1 MEHTD
6 WLDGGYDSVV
16 ARFLMVT
23 AITHHRFSSPIWGED
38 EVRCTPNWPRSK
50 CWRAGPSWITTR
62 PQPDD
67 PEAAA
72 GIFRLPA
79 MWRLRPCCHTCH
91 VRCLLV
97 DDNSAFIETARLLLA
112 REGVVV
118 AGTASSIAE
127 ALRQAS
133 ALRPDVVLVDIAL
146 GEENGFDLARRL
158 AGGGLAVIMIS
169 TRAGVDYADLVAD
182 SPAAGFL
189 AKDKLSAAAIRRIV
203 GPG

>member
-1 MEHTD
+1 
-6 WLDGGYDSVV
+6 
-16 ARFLMVT
+16 
-23 AITHHRFSSPIWGED
+23 
-38 EVRCTPNWPRSK
+38 
-50 CWRAGPSWITTR
+50 
-62 PQPDD
+62 
-67 PEAAA
+67 
-72 GIFRLPA
+72 

-112 REGVVV
+112 REGMVV

-158 AGGGLAVIMIS
+158 AGGGLTVIMIS
-169 TRAGVDYADLVAD
+169 TRAGADYADLVAD

-203 GPG
+203 GRG